1 MEQSQLLVKFDG
13 ILFGGSY
20 SSVFRKGNLES
31 ILKEKDSVRDL
42 KDGEKLATQSGLF
55 MYLERK
61 GMEFEERFKVWALRN
76 TGQATNV
83 RVGGKEVTV
92 VKATTKLYRFKELD

>member
-1 MEQSQLLVKFDG
+1 MEHSQLLVEYEG
-13 ILFGGSY
+13 ILFGGTY
-20 SSVFRKGNLES
+20 SSVFQKGNVEN
-31 ILKEKDSVRDL
+31 ILKEKEAVRDL

-61 GMEFEERFKVWALRN
+61 GMEFEERFKVWRLKN

-83 RVGGKEVTV
+83 RVGGKEVPV
-92 VKATTKLYRFKELD
+92 VKATKKLYRFKELD

>member
-1 MEQSQLLVKFDG
+1 MEHSQLLVEYEG
-13 ILFGGSY
+13 ILFGGTY
-20 SSVFRKGNLES
+20 SPVFQKGKVES
-31 ILKEKDSVRDL
+31 ILKEKEAVRDL

-83 RVGGKEVTV
+83 RVGGKEVPV
-92 VKATTKLYRFKELD
+92 VKATTKLYRFREID

>member
-1 MEQSQLLVKFDG
+1 M
-13 ILFGGSY
+13 
-20 SSVFRKGNLES
+20 
-31 ILKEKDSVRDL
+31 KET
-42 KDGEKLATQSGLF
+42 EKLATQAGLF

-61 GMEFEERFKVWALRN
+61 GMGFEERFKVWALRN